1 MLDSVTEWEEIQLL
15 SDLSGTELSPHN
27 QSIKL
32 LI

>member
-1 MLDSVTEWEEIQLL
+1 MLDSVTEWEEIQL